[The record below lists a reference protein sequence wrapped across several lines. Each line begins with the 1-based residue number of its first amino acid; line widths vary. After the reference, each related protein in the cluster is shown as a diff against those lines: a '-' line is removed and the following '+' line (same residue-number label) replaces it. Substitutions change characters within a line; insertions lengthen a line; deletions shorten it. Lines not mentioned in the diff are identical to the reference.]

1 MGRKRN
7 QQAVVD
13 IADRNKPKV
22 LQIVMR
28 GKRLIVQVDLTTSL
42 HTLVGYN
49 PKLAMLVYEMCAFM
63 RSIDRFKGLQN
74 EAKAIRRQSQCR

>member
-42 HTLVGYN
+42 DTLVGYN